1 MTSIKTYNFK
11 LPIEIR
17 GVINLFTNNEC
28 TLVKKDFQHSYSQK
42 QNCHYNVQSFV
53 DENGGD
59 IIFGWQLQRK
69 LKLIRAGIWLWSFHS
84 VWQKNNNEY
93 YDLTEDVISR
103 KQYSTFIA
111 DSNRFFDYKNGQ
123 TYNDIVI
130 LEKNYDRKLFE
141 PKCDFKIEAGK
152 IYWTLNDFSRIKEVN
167 DTNYEDGICRI
178 ITSEYPKNIKLLF
191 DKYQIKPEDGLI
203 KKLYQAKLDSNILFD
218 FNM

>member
-1 MTSIKTYNFK
+1 MPSVKPYNNK
-11 LPIEIR
+11 LPLEIR
-17 GVINLFTNNEC
+17 DRINQFTNNEC
-28 TLVKKDFQHSYSQK
+28 ILVKKDFHHSYSQK

-53 DENGGD
+53 NENGGD

-84 VWQKNNNEY
+84 LWQKNDNEY

-152 IYWTLNDFSRIKEVN
+152 VYWTLYDFSRIKEVDVTN
-167 DTNYEDGICRI
+167 DQDGICRI
-178 ITSEYPKNIKLLF
+178 ITPSYPKNIALLYK
-191 DKYQIKPEDGLI
+191 KYQIKPQDGLI
-203 KKLYQAKLDSNILFD
+203 KKLYKAHLDSDILFN